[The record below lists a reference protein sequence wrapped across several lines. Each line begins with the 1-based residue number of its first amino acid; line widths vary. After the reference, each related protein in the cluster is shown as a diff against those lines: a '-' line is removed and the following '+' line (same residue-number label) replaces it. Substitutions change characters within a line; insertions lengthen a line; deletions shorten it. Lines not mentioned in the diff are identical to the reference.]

1 MKPGDLVKQK
11 RTLFGGPSPVL
22 LVTAICR
29 DSETVRTLYAERE
42 WLFSKESL
50 EIVNESR

>member
-1 MKPGDLVKQK
+1 MQVGDLVKQK
-11 RTLFGGPSPVL
+11 KTLFGGPSPVL
-22 LVTAICR
+22 LVTAIYG
-29 DSETVRTLYAERE
+29 DGETVRTLYAERE